1 MINNA
6 SGTYAKIYLTK
17 SDNDDIS
24 NGDILNDHLHIQIFR
39 L

>member
-6 SGTYAKIYLTK
+6 SGTYAKIFLSQTE
-17 SDNDDIS
+17 DDI
-24 NGDILNDHLHIQIFR
+24 NTGTNLNDHLHIQILR